1 MVVNLILSEMFDEYL
16 EHTHL
21 KLDDNVIRRR
31 EISSNLKRKAQENL
45 HEKPAKLLQ
54 TQLEPNDLN
63 VLTTQNINAF
73 RKYVYYVRSKSLPK
87 LQKSTEEISR

>member
-1 MVVNLILSEMFDEYL
+1 MFDEHL

-21 KLDDNVIRRR
+21 HLEDNVIRRR

-45 HEKPAKLLQ
+45 HEKPAKFLR

-63 VLTTQNINAF
+63 VLTTQDINAI
-73 RKYVYYVRSKSLPK
+73 R
-87 LQKSTEEISR
+87 